1 MNLIKCIIQNQGD
14 YRELDRLELLL
25 PAVPYVGNDNFD
37 IRHNGILYNCS
48 VISVDWMIE
57 EQQFSHCSIYII

>member
-14 YRELDRLELLL
+14 HRELDRLELLL

-57 EQQFSHCSIYII
+57 EQQFSHCSIYIL